1 VVTWTSELPDDRLSG
16 VRARRYDWSGA
27 PVSGEFRVNT
37 FTTGYQTSVPDRGA
51 ATGPLDRRSPRPYVP
66 RPVTAPALTF
76 RGLRVRPVNVP
87 MARPLRTAGG
97 VVETAPLVLIDL
109 ETAEGITG
117 RSYLFCYT
125 PLALA
130 PVARLLEG
138 LGGLLKDAAVVPFEL
153 ERALQQR
160 FRLLGPQ
167 GLTGMAMAGVDMACW
182 DVAGQAAGLPL
193 VRLLGGA
200 RRPLR
205 AYNSN
210 GLGLVGEDAAAREA
224 VELLDGGFQAIK
236 VRLGYATLAEDLAV
250 VRAVRKAVGPAV
262 TLMADYN
269 QSLDVPEAVRRAQ
282 SLDEEGLEWIEEP
295 VRADDYEGC
304 ARVAEAA
311 RTPIQ
316 IGENCWGPLD
326 LARAIRARSADRL
339 MPDAMKIGG
348 VTGWLR
354 AAALTQAA
362 GVPTSTHLFP
372 ETSAHL
378 LAVTPTADW
387 VEYVDWAGP
396 ILRAPL
402 ALAGGHVTAPD
413 RPGLG
418 LEWDDAAV
426 ARLVAG

>member
-1 VVTWTSELPDDRLSG
+1 
-16 VRARRYDWSGA
+16 
-27 PVSGEFRVNT
+27 
-37 FTTGYQTSVPDRGA
+37 
-51 ATGPLDRRSPRPYVP
+51 
-66 RPVTAPALTF
+66 VTAPLAL
-76 RGLRVRPVNVP
+76 RAVRARPVNVP
-87 MARPLRTAGG
+87 MGRPLRTAGG

-109 ETAEGITG
+109 ETSEGITG

-130 PVARLLEG
+130 PVVRLLEG
-138 LGGLLKDAAVVPFEL
+138 LGRLLDGQQVVPFEI

-167 GLTGMAMAGVDMACW
+167 GLTGMAMAGIDMACW
-182 DVAGQAAGLPL
+182 DVAAKAAGLPL
-193 VRLLGGA
+193 VRLLGGTS
-200 RRPLR
+200 RPLR

-210 GLGLVGEDAAAREA
+210 GLGLIVPDAAAREA
-224 VELLDGGFQAIK
+224 TELLGGGFQASK
-236 VRLGYATLAEDLAV
+236 VRVGYATLSEDVAV
-250 VRAVRKAVGPAV
+250 VRAVREAVGSAV

-269 QSLDVPEAVRRAQ
+269 QSLDVPESIRRARA
-282 SLDEEGLEWIEEP
+282 LDEEGLEWIEEP

-311 RTPIQ
+311 RTAIQ
-316 IGENCWGPLD
+316 IGENCWGSHD
-326 LARAIRARSADRL
+326 VARAIRARSADRL

-362 GVPTSTHLFP
+362 GIPTSTHLFP
-372 ETSAHL
+372 EVSAHL
-378 LAVTPTADW
+378 LAVTPTSDW

-396 ILRAPL
+396 VLSEPL
-402 ALAGGHVTAPD
+402 AVTGGHVTAPD

-418 LEWDDAAV
+418 LEWNETAV
-426 ARLVAG
+426 ARFAAP